1 MSQNGKFI
9 IGGRQVE
16 NTDGRKALELFSGI
30 RDPALQQMGRI
41 IFLIHSIP
49 PRLSAIPV

>member
-16 NTDGRKALELFSGI
+16 NTDGRKALELFQGYGTRHYSRWDGSS
-30 RDPALQQMGRI
+30 
-41 IFLIHSIP
+41 F
-49 PRLSAIPV
+49 